1 MSLWCTRQILFVL
14 ALMTQFFV
22 LAGISVAD
30 GCAKNPKDT
39 NDTTLADKN
48 KCWDDSTAEKFQLL
62 TGIEQAGASSLP
74 NQTNFFLSAYTH
86 LDLAKGWLRTWGR
99 IRLLGAP
106 TGSTGDVVASFQDP
120 SGALK
125 NLPNSKVGQS
135 VDFVAGVEV
144 PFWGRNIHDSENNQ
158 RTTASVVLGWGATTP
173 LSSQDVINKFGVPP
187 AASQQCGVL
196 VSQFSAA
203 NGYPAGVIARNPDS
217 TSPQCL
223 ANGITVI
230 AFNPEQRDSFLRK
243 YGAGIRTTFRYP
255 ESEPTDKT
263 FVCCEYGIVDFTV
276 GQDEAITGGVLR
288 HWVFRM
294 DGVYPLKIGSSVGWL
309 YLFGTAAIRLE
320 RNKLA
325 NTLILQADTT
335 NAQPS
340 DPNVAL
346 LPIKQPNKDFYRFG
360 MGINIMKLF
369 TKLSGQ

>member
-1 MSLWCTRQILFVL
+1 MPLWPTIRVLTLLTLTHLFAPGAMSSAQDAVGSCPENL
-14 ALMTQFFV
+14 
-22 LAGISVAD
+22 
-30 GCAKNPKDT
+30 P
-39 NDTTLADKN
+39 DKH
-48 KCWDDSTAEKFQLL
+48 KCWDDATAEKFQLL

-135 VDFVAGVEV
+135 VDFVAGIEV
-144 PFWGRNIHDSENNQ
+144 PFRGRNQPNSDQNQ
-158 RTTASVVLGWGATTP
+158 RTTASFVLGWGATTP
-173 LSSQDVINKFGVPP
+173 LSSQDVIDKFAVP
-187 AASQQCGVL
+187 AATSQMCALL
-196 VSQFSAA
+196 VNQFSAA
-203 NGYPAGVIARNPDS
+203 NGYPSGLIVRNPDT
-217 TSPQCL
+217 TSVDCL

-255 ESEPTDKT
+255 GAQNDDKT
-263 FVCCEYGIVDFTV
+263 WKCCEYGIIDFTL
-276 GQDEAITGGVLR
+276 GQDEAITGGYLR

-294 DGVYPLKIGSSVGWL
+294 DGVYPLKIGKSVGWL

-320 RNKLA
+320 RNKIG
-325 NTLILQADTT
+325 NTLILDADTT
-335 NAQPS
+335 NAKPS

-346 LPIKQPNKDFYRFG
+346 LPIKQPDKDFYRFG

-369 TKLSGQ
+369 TKLNE